1 MSATEINLLSAKD
14 VMKQLAVAEA
24 KKATDEAARRKA
36 AEAEKADLIEHLR
49 KPSGVSQEE
58 AIKRVTRIINNAVS
72 NGWTEVRVYRF
83 PNELCTDRGRAINQQ
98 ESGWEQTLTG
108 LPKEMYEFWKKVL
121 QPQGYKLR
129 YEVIDFPGGMP
140 GDIGITLQ
148 WG

>member
-1 MSATEINLLSAKD
+1 
-14 VMKQLAVAEA
+14 
-24 KKATDEAARRKA
+24 
-36 AEAEKADLIEHLR
+36 
-49 KPSGVSQEE
+49 
-58 AIKRVTRIINNAVS
+58 
-72 NGWTEVRVYRF
+72 
-83 PNELCTDRGRAINQQ
+83 
-98 ESGWEQTLTG
+98 